1 MTDGP
6 TIRNVTDGPTIRN
19 VTDGPTITNVTDGP
33 TIRNV
38 TDGPT
43 IRNET
48 DRPTI
53 FVRAGEGARKEVRLG
68 NRDACASKRIN
79 KPRRKLRYA
88 ERNIYIF
95 SSFSISKQNMNRVPK
110 ILN

>member
-1 MTDGP
+1 MP
-6 TIRNVTDGPTIRN
+6 THV
-19 VTDGPTITNVTDGP
+19 TNVTDGP

-68 NRDACASKRIN
+68 MLAHLK
-79 KPRRKLRYA
+79 
-88 ERNIYIF
+88 E
-95 SSFSISKQNMNRVPK
+95 
-110 ILN
+110 